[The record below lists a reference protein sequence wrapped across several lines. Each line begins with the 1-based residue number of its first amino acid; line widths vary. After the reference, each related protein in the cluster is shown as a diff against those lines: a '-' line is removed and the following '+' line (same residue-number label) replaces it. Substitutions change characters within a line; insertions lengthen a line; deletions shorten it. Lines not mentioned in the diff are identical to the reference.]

1 MTPDSDPDRLAQI
14 EELLTRVAAR
24 LRALTT
30 VVALMALAV
39 LLLMAVQ
46 YGSLVNYWAGD
57 ALFYGATSTGAAL
70 LGFGLGWLAGRR
82 R

>member
-1 MTPDSDPDRLAQI
+1 MPDSDPNRLPPT
-14 EELLTRVAAR
+14 EELLSRVAAR

-30 VVALMALAV
+30 VVALLALAV

-46 YGSLVNYWAGD
+46 YGSLVNYWGGD
-57 ALFYGATSTGAAL
+57 ALFFGGTSVGAAL
-70 LGFGLGWLAGRR
+70 LGFGLGWVAGRR